1 MASRALARWI
11 ALVIATACTPTHRAP
26 EASER
31 EPAPSVAEPTSSK
44 IDPNV
49 FDGRKFVSVSIEGY
63 TLLPETPLRLRFGDD
78 ASFGAWAGCNW
89 LKSPVVGVSTGVL
102 DVYRPMQ
109 TSKYCAGA
117 RDEQDRWLIG
127 FVASKPAWSLE
138 GRRLTLRN
146 DEVEVVMMEE
156 PRATP

>member
-1 MASRALARWI
+1 MASRSLAGWLALG
-11 ALVIATACTPTHRAP
+11 IATACTPTQRAP
-26 EASER
+26 ETSER
-31 EPAPSVAEPTSSK
+31 EPAPSVAEPEPPT
-44 IDPNV
+44 IDPNL
-49 FDGRKFVSVSIEGY
+49 FDGRRFASVSIEGY

-89 LKSPVVGVSTGVL
+89 LRSPAVGVSTGVL
-102 DVYRPMQ
+102 DVFHPIQ
-109 TSKYCAGA
+109 TAKYCGEA

-146 DEVEVVMMEE
+146 DEVVVVLMEE
-156 PRATP
+156 P